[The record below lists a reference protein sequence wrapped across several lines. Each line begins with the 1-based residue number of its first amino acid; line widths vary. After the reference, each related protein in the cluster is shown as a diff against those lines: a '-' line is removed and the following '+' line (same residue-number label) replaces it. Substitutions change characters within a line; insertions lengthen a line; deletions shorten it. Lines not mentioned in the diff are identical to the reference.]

1 VNRTVLGIL
10 FFVLFIVMIG
20 FAVLFPVEPYYIR
33 TFGATSRTMGWLIA
47 TFSIAQFIF
56 SPIWGTLSDRVG
68 RKPVMAIGLLG
79 YAAGMTFFGLAQSMP
94 LLFVARTLT
103 GVLSAATLPTA
114 MAMIADSTTKEE
126 RAKGMGVLGAAF
138 GLGAI
143 FGPVVGGVLGSYWLQ
158 LPYFAA
164 AGLSLVTFALVVAIL
179 PETLPKEGSDAG
191 ASRRL
196 SQRLKAWNRQ
206 TMPLYLLALLVT
218 FSLAALETAFPF
230 LAADRFGLTERSV
243 GYVYAVMGLV
253 GAAVQGG
260 LVGRVKRWIGEEKM
274 ILVGLVVS
282 AAGMAVI
289 AGAATAA
296 LATAGI
302 SIYAAGHGLIR
313 PANSSLVSQRAG
325 VGHGLAIGLL
335 DSMDSLGR
343 VLGPVVGGA
352 LYYARGDLPFSL
364 GAVLNLVAFLAAI
377 GVFMGA
383 ALRREQARG

>member
-1 VNRTVLGIL
+1 MNRTVLGIL

>member
-1 VNRTVLGIL
+1 MNRRILGIL

-33 TFGATSRTMGWLIA
+33 HFGATSRTMGWLIA

-68 RKPVMAIGLLG
+68 RKPIMMIGLVG
-79 YAAGMTFFGLAQSMP
+79 YSVGMTFFGLAQSLPM
-94 LLFVARTLT
+94 LFVARTLT

-114 MAMIADSTTKEE
+114 MAMIADSTTKED

-143 FGPVVGGVLGSYWLQ
+143 FGPVVGGILGSYWIQ

-164 AGLSLVTFALVVAIL
+164 AGLSLITLALVFTIL
-179 PETLPKEGSDAG
+179 PETLPKEGSDVG
-191 ASRRL
+191 ASRQLSKRL
-196 SQRLKAWNRQ
+196 QAWNAN

-243 GYVYAVMGLV
+243 GFVYAVMGIT
-253 GAAVQGG
+253 GALVQGG
-260 LVGRVKRWIGEEKM
+260 LVGRVKQWIGEEKM
-274 ILVGLVVS
+274 ILAGLLIS
-282 AAGMAVI
+282 AVGMAII
-289 AGAATAA
+289 AGSATA
-296 LATAGI
+296 LIATVGI
-302 SIYAAGHGLIR
+302 SVFAAGHGLIR

-325 VGHGLAIGLL
+325 VGHGLAIGML

-343 VLGPVVGGA
+343 VLGPVVGGI
-352 LYYARGDLPFSL
+352 LYYTRGDLPFTL
-364 GAVLNLVAFLAAI
+364 GAAVNIFGLAAFAIVVLNVT
-377 GVFMGA
+377 G
-383 ALRREQARG
+383 RRKATG

>member
-1 VNRTVLGIL
+1 MV
-10 FFVLFIVMIG
+10 G

-33 TFGATSRTMGWLIA
+33 HFGATSRTMGWLIA
-47 TFSIAQFIF
+47 TFSIAQFLF
-56 SPIWGTLSDRVG
+56 SPLWGTLSDRVG
-68 RKPVMAIGLLG
+68 RKPIMMIGL
-79 YAAGMTFFGLAQSMP
+79 AGNAVGMVLFGLAQTVP
-94 LLFVARTLT
+94 LLFVARSIT

-143 FGPVVGGVLGSYWLQ
+143 FGPVLGGVLGSYWIQ

-164 AGLSLVTFALVVAIL
+164 AGLSLVTLALVWTIL
-179 PETLPKEGSDAG
+179 PETLPKGGSDAG

-196 SQRLKAWNRQ
+196 SQRLQAWNPS

-243 GYVYAVMGLV
+243 GYVYAVMGVV
-253 GAAVQGG
+253 GALVQGG
-260 LVGRVKRWIGEEKM
+260 LVGRVKEWIGEERM
-274 ILVGLVVS
+274 ILAGLLVS
-282 AAGMAVI
+282 ALGMAVI
-289 AGAATAA
+289 AGSKTA
-296 LATAGI
+296 LIATAGI
-302 SIYAAGHGLIR
+302 SVYAAGHGLIR

-325 VGHGLAIGLL
+325 VGHGLAIGML

-343 VLGPVVGGA
+343 VLGPVAGGL
-352 LYYARGDLPFSL
+352 LYYTRGDLPFTL
-364 GAVLNLVAFLAAI
+364 GAIVNVLGLAAFAAI
-377 GVFMGA
+377 VFGGA
-383 ALRREQARG
+383 RRRPATD